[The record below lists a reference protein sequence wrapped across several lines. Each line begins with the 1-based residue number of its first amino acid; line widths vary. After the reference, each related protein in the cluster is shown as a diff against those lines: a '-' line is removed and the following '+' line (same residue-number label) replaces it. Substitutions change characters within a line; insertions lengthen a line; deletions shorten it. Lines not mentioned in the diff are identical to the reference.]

1 LYFENKLNK
10 SHRSKC
16 RILEKKNA
24 AKKMLQKKMETK
36 NNKKMTKK
44 WMVENKGK
52 PLLIP
57 KSVSVFRR

>member
-1 LYFENKLNK
+1 MLQRKMLQ
-10 SHRSKC
+10 
-16 RILEKKNA
+16 KKNA
-24 AKKMLQKKMETK
+24 AKKMETK

-57 KSVSVFRR
+57 KSESVYSESSIYSIFIYR

>member
-1 LYFENKLNK
+1 MLQRKMLQ
-10 SHRSKC
+10 
-16 RILEKKNA
+16 KKNA
-24 AKKMLQKKMETK
+24 AKKMETK

-57 KSVSVFRR
+57 KSESVFRR